1 MSAGVRPPRRDPRS
15 FDVIIAGLGA
25 MGSAAAFHLARRGCT
40 VLGLDRFT
48 PPHEF
53 GSSHGKSRI
62 IREAYF
68 EHPLYVPL
76 VQRAYECWAEIEAL
90 SGRALFTRTGG
101 LLIGPTGGTVVAGAR
116 RSALTHHL
124 AFEELSPVALRQRVS
139 PFRPDDDA
147 VAIWEPRAGILAP
160 EAAIDAHLSLAR
172 AHGAELR
179 FDEPVVSWAPEGEGV
194 EVRTRNGTER
204 AGRLVIA
211 AGPWAGELLP
221 ELALPLTVERNA
233 VYWFSPARM
242 ASSFAP
248 ARFPVF
254 IHEFAPGHAWYGFPD
269 VGDGV
274 KVALHHQGEV
284 TTAEA
289 VRRTV
294 SPEEIAA
301 VRALLERYLPDANG
315 DLLATSV
322 CLYTNAPDEHFIL
335 GAHPSHAAVLIASP
349 CSGHGF
355 KFSSAIG
362 EAIAD
367 LVVDE
372 TSRFDLRPFLPGRLL
387 ESRMR

>member
-1 MSAGVRPPRRDPRS
+1 
-15 FDVIIAGLGA
+15 

-40 VLGLDRFT
+40 VLGFDRFT
-48 PPHEF
+48 PPHAF

-76 VQRAYECWAEIEAL
+76 VQRAYECWAEVEAL

-101 LLIGPTGGTVVAGAR
+101 LMIGATDGAVVGGAR
-116 RSALTHHL
+116 RSALAHRL
-124 AFEELSPVALRQRVS
+124 AFEELSSFALRQRVS
-139 PFRPDDDA
+139 AFRADDDS

-160 EAAIDAHLSLAR
+160 EAAIDAHLALAR

-179 FDEPVVSWAPEGEGV
+179 SDEPVLSWAPEGEGV
-194 EVRTRNGTER
+194 EVRTRKGTVR

-211 AGPWAGELLP
+211 AGAWAHELSP

-233 VYWFSPARM
+233 VYWFSPARR
-242 ASSFAP
+242 APSFGP
-248 ARFPVF
+248 TRFPVF
-254 IHEFAPGHAWYGFPD
+254 IHELAPGRAWYGFPD

-274 KVALHHQGEV
+274 KVALHHQGELA
-284 TTAEA
+284 TADA

-294 SPEEIAA
+294 SPNEIAA

-322 CLYTNAPDEHFIL
+322 CLYTNTPDEHFIL
-335 GAHPSHAAVLIASP
+335 GAHPGHPAVLIASP

-367 LVVDE
+367 LVVDGKC
-372 TSRFDLRPFLPGRLL
+372 RFDLRPFRVGRFT
-387 ESRMR
+387 